1 MLEILTKGGILTKA
15 CHRHV
20 PKTHRAVLNCAKF
33 HHISPLNAVLAG
45 RCKIP
50 FAWTSPGWSNFV
62 QGGETEN
69 HYVT

>member
-45 RCKIP
+45 
-50 FAWTSPGWSNFV
+50 NFV